1 MSMHTGPRSAA
12 GKAASSRNATRHGL
26 TAHQPVVTQADQPL
40 FDAMRNELLHTLNPS
55 SFLEDLTFQR
65 ILIASWNMHRVL
77 QLENALLAKS
87 GGKDPLTH
95 PDTRKDAELYQRY
108 YLRFESSYRSGL
120 RELEKL
126 QRLHIFHAIH
136 FGEADQVPLTALHDL
151 QQIQQFA
158 KRNAAAAPSVDTVD
172 NIDPMTAFHANR
184 EAKILQ
190 ELAQRREELLKK
202 RTGPA
207 AGTRK

>member
-1 MSMHTGPRSAA
+1 MNPHTGPRSPE

-40 FDAMRNELLHTLNPS
+40 FDAMRNQLFHTLNPS

-77 QLENALLAKS
+77 QLEQGLLAKS
-87 GGKDPLTH
+87 EGQDPLSH
-95 PDTRKDAELYQRY
+95 PDTRKDAELYHRY

-136 FGEADQVPLTALHDL
+136 FGEAEQVPLTALHDL

-158 KRNAAAAPSVDTVD
+158 KRNAAAAPPVE
-172 NIDPMTAFHANR
+172 NIDAKAAFHATR
-184 EAKILQ
+184 ETEIAQK
-190 ELAQRREELLKK
+190 LAQRREELLKEQ
-202 RTGPA
+202 R
-207 AGTRK
+207 